1 MSIMGI
7 SGCSSSIGYSLDG
20 RCGGNMVD
28 NWGCR
33 GCNGVDIRY
42 WGGYGVDISGI
53 NMDIRFGNDISVN
66 VRFGNNIFMN
76 VSFGSNVFMNIRFG
90 SDVFMNVGFGSN
102 VFMNIRFGFD
112 IFMNIRFGGNIFMNV
127 RFGSNF
133 FMDVG
138 FGKRVHLTGEIIRV
152 HSNGSM
158 DNGGGVGISGM
169 SQRSGGIGM
178 RVGISASN
186 QTVPGMTVV

>member
-7 SGCSSSIGYSLDG
+7 SGCSSIGYSLDG

-66 VRFGNNIFMN
+66 IRFGSNIFMN

-90 SDVFMNVGFGSN
+90 SD
-102 VFMNIRFGFD
+102 
-112 IFMNIRFGGNIFMNV
+112 IFMNIRFGGNIFMNI

>member
-1 MSIMGI
+1 
-7 SGCSSSIGYSLDG
+7 
-20 RCGGNMVD
+20 
-28 NWGCR
+28 
-33 GCNGVDIRY
+33 
-42 WGGYGVDISGI
+42 
-53 NMDIRFGNDISVN
+53 MDIRFGNDISVN
-66 VRFGNNIFMN
+66 VRFGN
-76 VSFGSNVFMNIRFG
+76 
-90 SDVFMNVGFGSN
+90 
-102 VFMNIRFGFD
+102 D
-112 IFMNIRFGGNIFMNV
+112 IFMNIRFGGNIFMKV

-186 QTVPGMTVV
+186 QTMPGMTVVPM

>member
-53 NMDIRFGNDISVN
+53 NMDIRFGNDISV
-66 VRFGNNIFMN
+66 
-76 VSFGSNVFMNIRFG
+76 
-90 SDVFMNVGFGSN
+90 
-102 VFMNIRFGFD
+102 
-112 IFMNIRFGGNIFMNV
+112 NV

>member
-1 MSIMGI
+1 
-7 SGCSSSIGYSLDG
+7 
-20 RCGGNMVD
+20 MVD
-28 NWGCR
+28 NW

-53 NMDIRFGNDISVN
+53 SVDIRFGSN
-66 VRFGNNIFMN
+66 FFMN

-186 QTVPGMTVV
+186 QTVPGMTVVQYQLFGITRGG

>member
-1 MSIMGI
+1 MM
-7 SGCSSSIGYSLDG
+7 
-20 RCGGNMVD
+20 D
-28 NWGCR
+28 NWFFMGF
-33 GCNGVDIRY
+33 NGVDIRY

-53 NMDIRFGNDISVN
+53 NMDIRFGNNISVN
-66 VRFGNNIFMN
+66 VRFG
-76 VSFGSNVFMNIRFG
+76 SN
-90 SDVFMNVGFGSN
+90 
-102 VFMNIRFGFD
+102 

-169 SQRSGGIGM
+169 SQ
-178 RVGISASN
+178 
-186 QTVPGMTVV
+186 

>member
-1 MSIMGI
+1 M
-7 SGCSSSIGYSLDG
+7 
-20 RCGGNMVD
+20 D

-53 NMDIRFGNDISVN
+53 IMD
-66 VRFGNNIFMN
+66 
-76 VSFGSNVFMNIRFG
+76 
-90 SDVFMNVGFGSN
+90 
-102 VFMNIRFGFD
+102 IRFGFD

>member
-1 MSIMGI
+1 M
-7 SGCSSSIGYSLDG
+7 
-20 RCGGNMVD
+20 
-28 NWGCR
+28 
-33 GCNGVDIRY
+33 
-42 WGGYGVDISGI
+42 
-53 NMDIRFGNDISVN
+53 N
-66 VRFGNNIFMN
+66 VRFC
-76 VSFGSNVFMNIRFG
+76 

-102 VFMNIRFGFD
+102 FFMNIRLSFD
-112 IFMNIRFGGNIFMNV
+112 IFMNI

-186 QTVPGMTVV
+186 QTVP

>member
-1 MSIMGI
+1 MM
-7 SGCSSSIGYSLDG
+7 
-20 RCGGNMVD
+20 D

-53 NMDIRFGNDISVN
+53 NMDIRFGS
-66 VRFGNNIFMN
+66 NIFMN
-76 VSFGSNVFMNIRFG
+76 VSFGSNVFMNIRFC
-90 SDVFMNVGFGSN
+90 SDVFMNVG
-102 VFMNIRFGFD
+102 
-112 IFMNIRFGGNIFMNV
+112 
-127 RFGSNF
+127 FGSNF